1 MLRHQII
8 KGLTAPQSVDGVEA
22 AVRLWEQVATEV
34 ISIVGVGGFES
45 LYARSVFLGQATF
58 PWFAAIALASQS
70 THRFAGLRMSF
81 AAQDPT
87 QVSSANTLLLVTF
100 TDILASLIGEHL
112 TTSILRSA
120 WGSGA
125 SETAVKEFTNE

>member
-1 MLRHQII
+1 MGTSDVLRHQII
-8 KGLTAPQSVDGVEA
+8 KGLTAPQS
-22 AVRLWEQVATEV
+22 
-34 ISIVGVGGFES
+34 VGGFES